1 MKKVLAITIAV
12 VMCISIFAFNAY
24 PSNAIAQA
32 AVNENNISVMNANV
46 EPAVQSVNLEGIS
59 ATDIKQ
65 NDVTEYYKNQDS
77 IANLLSTE
85 TPAAVGTTWAKTYGG
100 TANEVAYSIQQTSDE
115 GYIVAGGTYSFGVGS
130 PDYSDFL
137 VIKLDSIGV
146 VEWANTYGGSS
157 YDQAYSIQQTS
168 DGGYIVA
175 GYTDSFGA
183 GSYDCLII
191 KLDSIGVVLWA
202 KTYGGSSYDQVFS
215 IQQTSD
221 GGYIVAGYTFSF
233 GAVLGSSNVGQ
244 IASLNAGSINSSTN
258 GVYSDCLVIKLDSIG
273 VVTWAKTYGGT
284 GTDFAYSI
292 QETSDGGYIVAG
304 YTSSFGAVLGSSN
317 VGQIAS
323 LNAGSINSSQPVN
336 YSDCLV
342 IKLDSIGVVTWAKTY
357 GGTGTDFAYSIQ
369 ETSDGGYIVAGYT
382 NSFGAGSYDCLVIKL
397 DSIGVVLWAKTYG
410 EYGDDEGAYSIQQTS
425 DGGYIV
431 AGGTNPFAEPVDS
444 PNVGQIASFWT
455 TSTNSSTV
463 VVYSNFLIIKLDSIG
478 VVSWAKT
485 YGGSSYDITNSIQQ
499 TSDGGYI
506 VTGGTNP
513 FGAAVTGSS
522 NVGQIASL
530 NAGSINSS
538 TSVAYSNC
546 LVIKLDSNG
555 NIGGS
560 CDYLQ
565 DCDPTVGS
573 PSITGVNQTLAT
585 SSPAVGA
592 AADVITNSPD
602 IQSDTICGGSIS
614 ITATAGSGGSISPSG
629 SVGVNYNSSQTF
641 IITPDFGY
649 VISDVLVDGVS
660 VGSVSIYTFT
670 NVTVNHTITA
680 LFIPKPIP
688 TFTVAASVSVYGG
701 YATVTPKEQTVQQ
714 GSPATVT
721 INPDAGYHI
730 TGLTDNGTTVPMT
743 KLVENANGT
752 YTYTVL
758 AVYEDHN
765 IVVTLEKNEY
775 IIKAKTGEG
784 GTISPLGTVTVKY
797 NETETFTITP
807 DSGYKIDKILVDNKP
822 ITLAEQK
829 YKFMNIKSNHTIEV
843 TFARLPVKTSLI
855 IALQINNPEIT
866 INGITKTIDE
876 QDSKPIIKNDR
887 TLLPIR
893 ILIESL
899 DGNIAW
905 NEKEREVTINLNYH
919 TIILAIDSNTAVVD
933 GIKIQIDPNNS
944 KVTPIIINGRT
955 YLPLRFIVE
964 HLDGVVD
971 WDNDTRTV
979 TVYYWP

>member
-258 GVYSDCLVIKLDSIG
+258 GV
-273 VVTWAKTYGGT
+273 
-284 GTDFAYSI
+284 
-292 QETSDGGYIVAG
+292 
-304 YTSSFGAVLGSSN
+304 
-317 VGQIAS
+317 
-323 LNAGSINSSQPVN
+323 